1 MESDHDEQN
10 QEEEEVIDNEIN
22 PSAIQVSP
30 ETVKLDIFQHMR
42 SGLKYKDYN
51 CYCENDIENLYYCI
65 PCKLSCCNQ
74 CTLPEHYS
82 HLLLQKEKYNLK
94 GPQIDKSF
102 TQIENLLE
110 KDEFFGNLEQRRK
123 ELINDIE
130 STYKKI
136 IELANQWKEK
146 KIKEINELFDDLLIN
161 IKDINSK
168 KTNAKKLLNYFGEK
182 HKKFFGL
189 RDKNIDPNNTIFLIH
204 YDLLSIPYLWSESM
218 AKIGKGIEDN
228 MLDYRTREESKNRDN
243 VRKIREILFLTD
255 DEDPITRERIDEK
268 LLPLTKL
275 KVGIRDFNGDKLDDI
290 DKRVSKLNKGI
301 DSFKNSV
308 LNSIQKHG
316 NYREL
321 AKENNIYEHRKVK
334 GADNLFSQRKID
346 TLNKGDENYL
356 LPEHPIK
363 SKADVVLDNQILNRN
378 FTHALVD
385 LYDQYFRIP
394 TLELQ
399 SSHADLKF
407 KGAETENGNGEEDVT
422 NICKVIEG
430 TNQIMIYDK
439 KQKKIIKKKL
449 KLMKNPHGYTK
460 FPLGCR
466 SILVGEKLY
475 VTGGKDEFM
484 EYPNCLIYDKKSEK
498 IKRIIDMRNPR
509 SYHTMVFNEVFETMM
524 VIGGE
529 HNFTVEIFDPLTN
542 RWQELPELNIPRAIP
557 LFHFDEGRGNM
568 YVFFG
573 IEGDYQRPIYTNSI
587 EILDLTELNQG
598 WMKINYN
605 NKARM
610 DLKCFL
616 NLYPLNDFLMLIYGG
631 LESRQS
637 KRNACVYNLVK
648 AEMTKIDRQLM
659 EELRNEAKD
668 NKLLNKIVMSVSKN
682 SIADLS
688 ESSGALKTK

>member
-1 MESDHDEQN
+1 MESDDQDQN
-10 QEEEEVIDNEIN
+10 QEEVIDNEID
-22 PSAIQVSP
+22 PSAIQISP

-51 CYCENDIENLYYCI
+51 CYCENDLDSLYYCI
-65 PCKLSCCNQ
+65 PCKLSCCSK
-74 CTLPEHYS
+74 CTLPEHYN
-82 HLLLQKEKYNLK
+82 HLLLQKEKYSLK
-94 GPQIDKSF
+94 PTQIDESF
-102 TQIENLLE
+102 APVETILE
-110 KDEFFGNLEQRRK
+110 KDEFFGNLQQREK

-130 STYKKI
+130 ATYKKI
-136 IELANQWKEK
+136 IELANKWREK
-146 KIKEINELFDDLLIN
+146 RTKQINELFDDLMANIN
-161 IKDINSK
+161 DINEK
-168 KTNAKKLLNYFGEK
+168 KINAKKLLNHFGEK
-182 HKKFFGL
+182 HKDFFGL
-189 RDKNIDPNNTIFLIH
+189 RDLNKDPSNTIFLIN
-204 YDLLSIPYLWSESM
+204 YDLISIPYLWSENMS
-218 AKIGKGIEDN
+218 KIGKGIEDN
-228 MLDYRTREESKNRDN
+228 MLDYKTREENKNKEN

-255 DEDPITRERIDEK
+255 DEDPLTHEKIDER
-268 LLPLTKL
+268 LLPFTKL
-275 KVGIRDFNGDKLDDI
+275 KVGIKDFNGDKLKEI
-290 DKRVSKLNKGI
+290 ERRIGKLNKAI

-308 LNSIQKHG
+308 LNSIRKHG

-321 AKENNIYEHRKVK
+321 ARENNIYEHRKVK

-356 LPEHPIK
+356 LPDHPIK
-363 SKADVVLDNQILNRN
+363 GKGDVVLNNQILNRN
-378 FTHALVD
+378 FTHVMID

-394 TLELQ
+394 TIELQ

-407 KGAETENGNGEEDVT
+407 KGTESGNGNGNGEEDVT

-475 VTGGKDEFM
+475 ITGGKDEFM
-484 EYPNCLIYDKKSEK
+484 EYPNCLIYDKKTEK

-557 LFHFDEGRGNM
+557 LFYFDEGRGNM
-568 YVFFG
+568 YALFG
-573 IEGDYQRPIYTNSI
+573 IEGDYQKPTYTDSI

-616 NLYPLNDFLMLIYGG
+616 NLYPLNHFLMLIYGG
-631 LESRQS
+631 HESRQS

-648 AEMTKIDRQLM
+648 AEMTKIDKQLLD
-659 EELRNEAKD
+659 ELRNEAKD

-682 SIADLS
+682 SISDLS
-688 ESSGALKTK
+688 ESSKILKTK